1 VKFCKQIWSL
11 NNKIVILKVFREWPL
26 FHIPDYLA
34 VGRPCFSFCF
44 LWSLHANTRRWMSSK
59 QQQQITESNEIALL
73 KTGLNYN
80 VNLTWDR
87 GTCES
92 LIEVCNTCFQKRSLE
107 WISPFLFVRMAWRW
121 WIDKSNTTSCSDNTD
136 HTQKKNYNS
145 W

>member
-1 VKFCKQIWSL
+1 MKFCKQIWWSL
-11 NNKIVILKVFREWPL
+11 NNKIIILKIFREWPL
-26 FHIPDYLA
+26 FHIPNYLA
-34 VGRPCFSFCF
+34 VGRPCFSFYF

-87 GTCES
+87 GTC
-92 LIEVCNTCFQKRSLE
+92 FQKRSLE
-107 WISPFLFVRMAWRW
+107 WNSPFLFVRMAWRQR
-121 WIDKSNTTSCSDNTD
+121 IDKSNTTSCSDNTD